1 MSKLSDELKTLKISM
16 GDILTR
22 LNDNRTEI
30 DEILNNLKEK
40 KDNFN
45 LASNMA
51 SLSPAVRAKR
61 GVEDTAQIEQMQEDL
76 EDLKHY
82 VDSKL
87 MEIDIRLDALSSGNP
102 NAANFTKNI
111 QEETKKSPGE
121 RTTTKL
127 KTFISNK
134 MESSSG
140 NVVGMSQLMKKI
152 DEIDKNHRALDRS
165 FKRLLTT
172 FNVNDVL
179 DDIAKLKDSKADKAD
194 IPDADS
200 FNYLLDDIRVKIKKF
215 DLDIKEINQ
224 RIDSILAKMVNQ
236 DNMGDQ
242 VFSGIN
248 IDREI
253 LQAYLTKDDFDNY
266 MKSRDE
272 DINKLKNEM
281 QKAKDYISQM
291 MTSLKKKVD
300 TVDLANTK
308 GVLNEKIE
316 ELARACNLKFADKNE
331 CLKNFKHI
339 EEQLKK
345 ILFIL
350 QKKSEQNSEG
360 DGNWLLAKK
369 PINGYSCAACES
381 YIGELNNN
389 IKKYVPWNRL
399 PMKDN
404 GDNLY

>member
-1 MSKLSDELKTLKISM
+1 
-16 GDILTR
+16 
-22 LNDNRTEI
+22 
-30 DEILNNLKEK
+30 
-40 KDNFN
+40 
-45 LASNMA
+45 
-51 SLSPAVRAKR
+51 
-61 GVEDTAQIEQMQEDL
+61 
-76 EDLKHY
+76 
-82 VDSKL
+82 
-87 MEIDIRLDALSSGNP
+87 
-102 NAANFTKNI
+102 
-111 QEETKKSPGE
+111 
-121 RTTTKL
+121 
-127 KTFISNK
+127 
-134 MESSSG
+134 
-140 NVVGMSQLMKKI
+140 MKKI

-242 VFSGIN
+242 VFNGIN

-308 GVLNEKIE
+308 GKIKKKIE

-345 ILFIL
+345 ILNVLKREKVI
-350 QKKSEQNSEG
+350 
-360 DGNWLLAKK
+360 
-369 PINGYSCAACES
+369 P
-381 YIGELNNN
+381 
-389 IKKYVPWNRL
+389 
-399 PMKDN
+399 
-404 GDNLY
+404 